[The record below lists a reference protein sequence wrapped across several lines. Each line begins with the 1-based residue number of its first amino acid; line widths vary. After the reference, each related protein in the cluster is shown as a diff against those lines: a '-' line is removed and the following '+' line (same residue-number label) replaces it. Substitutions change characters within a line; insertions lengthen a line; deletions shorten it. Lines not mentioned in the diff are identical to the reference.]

1 MSMGKNPQYHQPL
14 GKCKV
19 KFTMRYHYTPTRMAK
34 IQNDTSHAGED
45 VKKLGHSQ
53 LAGGDV

>member
-1 MSMGKNPQYHQPL
+1 MWKNPQYHQPL